1 MTSAGSIDEQS
12 EWQNQ
17 SALEIVFQG
26 SLGWS
31 RSGDYTIRSHKT
43 RAEIKSSTSNM
54 SCASAKPSRMSSV
67 KEHEVRRNMSKVSRW
82 DFSQHGDLQC
92 SLRRTPRTG
101 LGKSWHA
108 FTHHYPFFFF
118 SISVASLKRF
128 YAFRFPVIFKDSC
141 SISVLFLI
149 LIPLLNFLHLFSH
162 LLLSGIF

>member
-1 MTSAGSIDEQS
+1 
-12 EWQNQ
+12 
-17 SALEIVFQG
+17 
-26 SLGWS
+26 
-31 RSGDYTIRSHKT
+31 
-43 RAEIKSSTSNM
+43 M

-101 LGKSWHA
+101 LGKSWQA

-128 YAFRFPVIFKDSC
+128 YAFRFLVIFKDSC

-149 LIPLLNFLHLFSH
+149 LIPVLNFLHLFSH
-162 LLLSGIF
+162 LLLSSIFQKLWPQKMEKAQCTHGLDACPRAPFTSAISYLVTLWCSALISSDQLQV